1 MTVGQLRFGV
11 IRKDQHPG
19 GGLVPEEELA
29 AFLGAIVS
37 RADER
42 NEYLV
47 SAENKPHRAAIPL
60 DRVEIDTYPGD
71 DQLNI
76 VDLTGLWDLRRAV
89 GSHHDQDL
97 ATTPGQHPGLFS
109 ECQSP
114 VTRS

>member
-1 MTVGQLRFGV
+1 MLTGGQPRFGM
-11 IRKDQHPG
+11 IRKDKHPG

-47 SAENKPHRAAIPL
+47 SPENKPHRAAIPL

-76 VDLTGLWDLRRAV
+76 VDLTSLIR
-89 GSHHDQDL
+89 
-97 ATTPGQHPGLFS
+97 HPES
-109 ECQSP
+109 D
-114 VTRS
+114 RSF